1 MLGNCLSLRG
11 GWSMEVIIQIDDL
24 MVLSVL
30 LRAQFLISE
39 LIMWFWKRAKE
50 NGLSLLWAGL

>member
-1 MLGNCLSLRG
+1 
-11 GWSMEVIIQIDDL
+11 MEVIIQIDDL